1 MTQPIRKAALGAAMA
16 VALVGAAG
24 AESPVLVELFTSQGC
39 SSCPPADA
47 LLREFARRDDVIAL
61 GLHVDYWDYLGW
73 TDEFARPEHTKRQK
87 AYSRAHDD
95 RMIYT
100 PQMVVD
106 GIARLPGNRALAVQ
120 RAIDERQMLKPEG
133 PDIAIE
139 RHGKTVGITAGA
151 ERLPDGAVDV
161 MVVAFRPR
169 AAVSVEG
176 GENAGHHL
184 EYANVV
190 SRMVPVG
197 QWDGT
202 SRLDLSIEMPE
213 GPVAVFLQKPGM
225 GEVIAAAQLR

>member
-1 MTQPIRKAALGAAMA
+1 MTQPFRIAALAA
-16 VALVGAAG
+16 ALAGGAAG
-24 AESPVLVELFTSQGC
+24 AGWTDTPVLVELFTSQGC

-47 LLREFARRDDVIAL
+47 LLKEFARRDDVIAL

-100 PQMVVD
+100 PQMVID
-106 GIARLPGNRALAVQ
+106 GMVRLPGNRVLAVQ

-133 PDIAIE
+133 PDLSVS
-139 RHGKTVGITAGA
+139 RRGTKVSVVAGA
-151 ERLPDGAVDV
+151 EKLPDGPVDV
-161 MVVAFRPR
+161 LVASFEPARDV
-169 AAVSVEG
+169 AVEA

-190 SRMVPVG
+190 SKLIPIG
-197 QWDGT
+197 QWDGA
-202 SRLDLSIEMPE
+202 SRLEVTVEMPE
-213 GPVAVFLQKPGM
+213 GPVAVFLQRPGM
-225 GEVIAAAQLR
+225 GEVIAAAQHR